1 MIKELQPIRKKG
13 NDLAVIAP
21 DEYAVLW
28 RMSIE
33 SKINEILGEVN
44 NLDLKLKVLMGEIT
58 KAHDKLYQLEKK

>member
-1 MIKELQPIRKKG
+1 MIKELQPIRKNG

-33 SKINEILGEVN
+33 DKINEMVGRLNILITQ
-44 NLDLKLKVLMGEIT
+44 LKAEHWHKGV
-58 KAHDKLYQLEKK
+58 